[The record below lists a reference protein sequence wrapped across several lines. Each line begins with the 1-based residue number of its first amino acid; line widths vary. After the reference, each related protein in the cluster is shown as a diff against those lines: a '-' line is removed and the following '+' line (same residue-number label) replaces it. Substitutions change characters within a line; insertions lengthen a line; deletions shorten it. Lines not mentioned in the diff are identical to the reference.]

1 MGTVYGSTPLLTP
14 ECALPFS
21 GLQENK
27 GNIFEFLA
35 GLCGVVG
42 GVVTVLGLF
51 EGFVHHS
58 AKAVIGKKD

>member
-1 MGTVYGSTPLLTP
+1 L
-14 ECALPFS
+14 CASPFS
-21 GLQENK
+21 GSQENK